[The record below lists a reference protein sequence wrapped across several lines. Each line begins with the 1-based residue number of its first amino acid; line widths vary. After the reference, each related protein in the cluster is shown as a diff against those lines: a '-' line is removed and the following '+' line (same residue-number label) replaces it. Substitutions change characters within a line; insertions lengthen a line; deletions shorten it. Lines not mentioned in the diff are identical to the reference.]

1 MKLLHLIDHVGA
13 GGPFRSLLILIR
25 QEKLTRGDIE
35 HNIVSMQADA
45 YAPLVFEAR
54 RLGVAVT
61 RGPSS
66 DELNRHVEMGDV
78 VLLHFW
84 NTPRLWQFLTR
95 RPPVARYVIWSKV
108 LGIHPPQILSP
119 NLLAGMVEVVLTS
132 AHPDIHLVAPR
143 AIVVPGLGD
152 FRRLDGMRSKPHHG
166 FNADYVGTCNI
177 GKIHPHFT
185 RMMERIDIPEI
196 AVRIC
201 GQRDAVLSES
211 IRTSRDPSRFHTL
224 GFIEDIRSIFETSD
238 VFAYPPCETTYATS
252 DKSLQEAM
260 LAGIPPV
267 VLPHGGPAKFVV
279 DGETGIV
286 ARSEDEFVGAVEHL
300 YRNPE
305 LRLTLG
311 RNARDYALEAF
322 AVERPTANLTR
333 AIKGA
338 ADRVPRNLMEK
349 FAPLDAEDDCD
360 AERFLVSQAW
370 SPTKAASAVSAWR
383 AGDDDDLERYV
394 AALPDEAFQLEG
406 GILHWRNAIPG
417 NGLLRYWSA
426 MWLARQGRGHD
437 AMAEIDAARRLGASE
452 PRCAALEESAK
463 KCMRT

>member
-13 GGPFRSLLILIR
+13 GGPFRSLLTFIR
-25 QEKLTRGDIE
+25 QEKLTGGDIE
-35 HNIVSMQADA
+35 QSIVSMQADA
-45 YAPLVFEAR
+45 YLPLVFEAR

-66 DELNRHVEMGDV
+66 DELNRLVEMADV

-95 RPPVARYVIWSKV
+95 GPPVARYVIWSKV

-132 AHPDIHLVAPR
+132 AHPDIHRVAPG
-143 AIVVPGLGD
+143 AIVVPGLAD
-152 FRRLDGMRSKPHHG
+152 FRRLDGMHSKPHHG

-177 GKIHPHFT
+177 GKIHPHFVD
-185 RMMERIDIPEI
+185 MMERIEIPEF

-211 IRTSRDPSRFHTL
+211 IRTSRDPSRFHSL
-224 GFIEDIRSIFETSD
+224 GFVEDIRSVFETSD
-238 VFAYPPCETTYATS
+238 VFAYPLCETTYATS

-279 DGETGIV
+279 DGKTGIV
-286 ARSEDEFVGAVEHL
+286 AQNEDEFVRAVEHL
-300 YRNPE
+300 YRDAE

-322 AVERPTANLTR
+322 AAERPSANLAL

-338 ADRVPRNLMEK
+338 ADRAPRNLMEN
-349 FAPLDAEDDCD
+349 FAPLGAEDDCD
-360 AERFLVSQAW
+360 AERFLVSQGWGPGDAV
-370 SPTKAASAVSAWR
+370 SAVSAWR
-383 AGDDDDLERYV
+383 GSDSDDLEQYV
-394 AALPDEAFQLEG
+394 AALPDEAFQVEG

-417 NGLLRYWSA
+417 NGVLRYWSA
-426 MWLARQGRGHD
+426 MWLVRQGRGLD
-437 AMAEIDAARRLGASE
+437 AMAEIDVARRLGVSG

-463 KCMRT
+463 KCMPT